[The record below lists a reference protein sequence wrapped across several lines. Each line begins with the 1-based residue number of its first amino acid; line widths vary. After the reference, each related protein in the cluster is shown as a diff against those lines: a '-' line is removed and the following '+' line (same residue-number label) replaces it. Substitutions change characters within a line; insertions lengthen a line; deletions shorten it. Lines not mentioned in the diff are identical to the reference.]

1 MLSPRKLQLIVN
13 ADDFGESEDTVSAT
27 IECFEAG
34 ALTSATLMPGMPAT
48 ERAIAF
54 ALQRPEFSYGVHL
67 SFVRDPV
74 DRPLSAPGLVPSRRE
89 RCKAA
94 HDQAGAAEGARRAS
108 RCRADRAGDRSAGA
122 AVLEQG
128 VAVSHV
134 DSHRHLHK
142 FAPFRAALARA
153 LPRLGISRVRTV
165 QDVYLTRP
173 LRSPTYWL
181 GGLWR
186 TRIVRLFETT
196 EHMFMPSRDDP
207 PWAEPLLRRIR
218 DLRRARSRSACILV
232 AGMPWLDRDRRATI
246 EFVDAVRDEVSLVD
260 SRWLGAR
267 RGEASMS
274 AVTPS
279 VSVVVPAPEHPSD
292 DRARPAALAGKI
304 ALQAEVIVVVDAWSD
319 DG

>member
-1 MLSPRKLQLIVN
+1 MPSPSRQRKLQLIVN
-13 ADDFGESEDTVSAT
+13 ADDFGESDDTVTAT

-74 DRPLSAPGLVPSRRE
+74 DRPLSAPELVPSLVGSDATLLTTRQVRLRALAGRLVVEQIERE
-89 RCKAA
+89 IEAQVR
-94 HDQAGAAEGARRAS
+94 
-108 RCRADRAGDRSAGA
+108 

-134 DSHRHLHK
+134 DSHRHMHK
-142 FAPFRAALARA
+142 FAPFRTALARA

-181 GGLWR
+181 GGHWR

-207 PWAEPLLRRIR
+207 PWAEPLQRRIR
-218 DLRRARSRSACILV
+218 DLPAGSLEIGVHPGRRKV
-232 AGMPWLDRDRRATI
+232 WLDRDRRSTI

-260 SRWLGAR
+260 WSSLDPVG
-267 RGEASMS
+267 G
-274 AVTPS
+274 TP
-279 VSVVVPAPEHPSD
+279 
-292 DRARPAALAGKI
+292 R
-304 ALQAEVIVVVDAWSD
+304 
-319 DG
+319 